1 MAGAGYS
8 QEYIPNLA
16 NYKGLAI
23 VIGMDYSTT
32 LNHEFLPGTEMDVR
46 KMSETFSFLKFAV
59 IKLWNIGKDELIS
72 KLSFITQYNIE
83 CRRIA
88 VVFSGH
94 GKLGQL
100 YLQDGKTIKTEDL
113 FRQFRYDSTG
123 NVSLAKVQL
132 FFIDA
137 CRGDAV
143 DHGIYTGKGGDIKKQ
158 RIPTVGDVLIAYST
172 TAHHKAFEHRESG
185 GLWLNLLARELEQ
198 SDKAITEILVDVNY
212 QLKSECQRSGIPFQ
226 TAECINYLTENVH
239 LRREALESSSV
250 LGVTQ
255 MSECIIFIECVMSLY
270 FMQIMGNI
278 VITFTNLSIASLHC
292 QSHRHYLPIYHHC
305 RISGKM
311 PVHTLMVCLTMLL

>member
-32 LNHEFLPGTEMDVR
+32 PDHVFLPGTEMDVR

-72 KLSFITQYNIE
+72 KLNFITQYNIE

-88 VVFSGH
+88 VMFSGH

-100 YLQDGKTIKTEDL
+100 YLQDGKAIKTEDL
-113 FRQFRYDSTG
+113 FRQFRPDAG
-123 NVSLAKVQL
+123 NMTLAKVQL

-143 DHGIYTGKGGDIKKQ
+143 DHGIYTGKGGDAKNQ
-158 RIPTVGDVLIAYST
+158 RIPSTGDVLIAYST

-198 SDKAITEILVDVNY
+198 SDKAITEVLVDVNY

-226 TAECINYLTENVH
+226 TAECINYLTENVY

-250 LGVTQ
+250 LGV
-255 MSECIIFIECVMSLY
+255 MRLSEFCV
-270 FMQIMGNI
+270 
-278 VITFTNLSIASLHC
+278 IAC
-292 QSHRHYLPIYHHC
+292 N
-305 RISGKM
+305 M
-311 PVHTLMVCLTMLL
+311 

>member
-1 MAGAGYS
+1 
-8 QEYIPNLA
+8 
-16 NYKGLAI
+16 
-23 VIGMDYSTT
+23 MDYSTT
-32 LNHEFLPGTEMDVR
+32 PSHEYLPGTEMDVR
-46 KMSETFSFLKFAV
+46 KMSETFAFLKFAV
-59 IKLWNIGKDELIS
+59 IKLWNIGRDELVS

-113 FRQFRYDSTG
+113 FHQFRHDASG
-123 NVSLAKVQL
+123 NISLAKVQL

-143 DHGIYTGKGGDIKKQ
+143 DYGIYTGKGGEVKNQK
-158 RIPTVGDVLIAYST
+158 IPSTGDVLIAYST

-198 SDKAITEILVDVNY
+198 SDKAITEVLVDVNY

-250 LGVTQ
+250 LNVTS
-255 MSECIIFIECVMSLY
+255 MSKFK
-270 FMQIMGNI
+270 
-278 VITFTNLSIASLHC
+278 TLH
-292 QSHRHYLPIYHHC
+292 
-305 RISGKM
+305 
-311 PVHTLMVCLTMLL
+311 